1 MIQVIFLSYVLIV
14 IFLSLIPGSSAG
26 GGEYLDKIAH
36 AVSYGIMGVLA
47 YIAFYTFRKRITI
60 FIFMFF
66 LGVSLE
72 LFQMYV
78 PGRVASVYDAAAN
91 TAGLVLSFLLCWI
104 YTLIPNS
111 PQPGADQTRE

>member
-36 AVSYGIMGVLA
+36 AVSYCIMGVLA

-91 TAGLVLSFLLCWI
+91 TAGLALTLLLCWV
-104 YTLIPNS
+104 YTLNLNS
-111 PQPGADQTRE
+111 PHPPGANTP